1 MESVEFQS
9 IFNYFSYKDI
19 ENTYPLALNASKK
32 RTTMII
38 LIASN
43 YKIKIDKK
51 RTIDK
56 ITKERILFY

>member
-19 ENTYPLALNASKK
+19 ENTYPLALNANKK

-38 LIASN
+38 LIALITIG
-43 YKIKIDKK
+43 KIKIDV
-51 RTIDK
+51 TELL
-56 ITKERILFY
+56 TK